1 MSEIDREH
9 VFQFFH
15 QHPERPWHVQDVQ
28 KRLEVEDRTALRQ
41 VLSDLVDDGRLVR
54 TRRRTYGLPE
64 EMNLVRGRLQVTAG
78 GYGFVINEDRS
89 VKDLFVPA
97 ERLGGAWDGD
107 TVLAR
112 PMPLRNDNGK
122 ASGEVVR
129 ILERGH
135 ALVVGTL
142 EYAQGYAILRP
153 DSVRLRER
161 ILLLPDSV
169 GTLEAGMRIVGTMIW
184 PESSGER
191 EPFAEVSEV
200 LGDGDDPAVETRAV
214 IVKYGLKDAFDP
226 ETLSE
231 AAAVPPDVDG
241 EMLAGRTD
249 IRDVPTFTIDGS
261 DAKDFDDALSV
272 ERVGGRGKA
281 QLLRIGVHIA
291 DVSYYVA
298 EGTSLDREA
307 VERATSVYLP
317 GKVLPMLPEQL
328 SNGICSLVEGE
339 ARLALSCFVDLT
351 REGAVQK
358 VAFKETVIRSDARL
372 TYEQVQ
378 AFAEGGRLPA
388 GKLKLERDVKLLLD
402 LSQTLRAQRI
412 GAGALDFDFTEAKVD
427 VDERG
432 DLHLTPV
439 SSNAARQLV
448 EEMML
453 LANRL
458 VAQEMRKRDLP
469 ALYRVHEDPSAEK
482 IQILQKA
489 LQRLGYQVDLA
500 DPKPQDLQAVLK
512 QAAGKPE
519 SQLVSTLLLRSLKQA
534 RYSSENLGHYGLA
547 FENYLHFTSPIRR
560 YPDLVVHRVLRAML
574 QHRLAPTL
582 KERLRHDFPQLA
594 EHVSTRERVAEDAER
609 DLTKY
614 FHAVWARDHVGES
627 FTATI
632 SGVTNFGVFLAL
644 PNGVEGLM
652 HVSQLEDDYY
662 LFLEDQLMLMGKST
676 RKRYRMGDR
685 VDVKILA
692 SNPVNRQID
701 LLPAHMELPEA
712 DPEEAAERAAEA
724 ARPGRAPKT
733 PLKSPLA
740 ASGPAA
746 KAAGSSAPKRGAKKP
761 AKAPAQPAARSAGKS
776 AGKAPAKGA
785 QASATQAPAKAAGRG
800 SAKSAGKA
808 TGTAAAPPAAA
819 QAEPAPT
826 TGKRRRKPAADRSAA
841 ATTAKGTHAKPAAAP
856 PPPATKAPAAEP
868 ETTAARPRKRR
879 KLVFG

>member
-1 MSEIDREH
+1 MSEVSGDQVLEF
-9 VFQFFH
+9 FQ

-28 KRLEVEDRTALRQ
+28 KRLAVEDRAALRQ
-41 VLSDLVDDGRLVR
+41 VLNELVDGGRLVR

-64 EMNLVRGRLQVTAG
+64 EMNLIRGKLQVTAG
-78 GYGFVINEDRS
+78 GYGFVMSEDRE

-97 ERLGGAWDGD
+97 ERLAGAWDGD
-107 TVLAR
+107 IVLAR
-112 PMPLRNDNGK
+112 PMPLRSDNGRT
-122 ASGEVVR
+122 SGEVVR

-135 ALVVGTL
+135 VQVVGTL

-161 ILLLPDSV
+161 ILLVPDSV
-169 GTLEAGMRIVGTMIW
+169 AKLEAGVRIVGTMVW
-184 PESSGER
+184 PEVSGER

-200 LGDGDDPAVETRAV
+200 LGDGDDPVVETRAV
-214 IVKYGLKDAFDP
+214 IVKYGLKDVFDP
-226 ETLSE
+226 DTMAE
-231 AAAVPPDVDG
+231 AAAVPPSVDG
-241 EMLAGRTD
+241 DMLSGRTD
-249 IRDVPTFTIDGS
+249 IRSVPTFTIDGS
-261 DAKDFDDALSV
+261 DAKDFDDAISV
-272 ERVGGRGKA
+272 ERLSGRGKA
-281 QLLRIGVHIA
+281 QLVRVGVHIA

-307 VERATSVYLP
+307 LERATSVYLP
-317 GKVLPMLPEQL
+317 GRVLPMLPEQL

-339 ARLALSCFVDLT
+339 ARLALSCLVDLT
-351 REGAVQK
+351 REGEVKK
-358 VAFKETVIRSDARL
+358 VAFKETVIQSDARL
-372 TYEQVQ
+372 TYEDVQ
-378 AFAEGGRLPA
+378 GFAEGGRLPA

-402 LSQTLRAQRI
+402 LSQTLRAERI

-439 SSNAARQLV
+439 SSDAARQLV

-458 VAQEMRKRDLP
+458 VALEMRKRDLP
-469 ALYRVHEDPSAEK
+469 TLYRVHEDPSVEK
-482 IQILQKA
+482 IQVLQKA
-489 LQRLGYQVDLA
+489 LNRLGYQVELA
-500 DPKPQDLQAVLK
+500 DARPQDLQAVLK

-519 SQLVSTLLLRSLKQA
+519 AQLVSTLMLRSLKQA

-582 KERLRHDFPQLA
+582 KERMRNDFPKLA
-594 EHVSTRERVAEDAER
+594 EHVSQRERLAEEAER

-627 FTATI
+627 FTATV

-652 HVSQLEDDYY
+652 HVSHLGDDYY
-662 LFLEDQLMLMGKST
+662 LFLEDQMMLMGKHT
-676 RKRYRMGDR
+676 RTRYRMGDR

-701 LLPAHMELPEA
+701 LLPAHAELPEA
-712 DPEEAAERAAEA
+712 EVEETAEVSPEQAQGEPAERERAGRGKRKRSGAAA
-724 ARPGRAPKT
+724 DIA
-733 PLKSPLA
+733 LKSPITGRKASA
-740 ASGPAA
+740 AANGDEAGAAAAKGGKAGAPAA
-746 KAAGSSAPKRGAKKP
+746 KRGKAGAPAETGDAAKGEKRGRK
-761 AKAPAQPAARSAGKS
+761 QAASTS
-776 AGKAPAKGA
+776 
-785 QASATQAPAKAAGRG
+785 STQRGRTP
-800 SAKSAGKA
+800 SRREKQVKA
-808 TGTAAAPPAAA
+808 TSTAPDDASGARAAPRP
-819 QAEPAPT
+819 
-826 TGKRRRKPAADRSAA
+826 RRR
-841 ATTAKGTHAKPAAAP
+841 
-856 PPPATKAPAAEP
+856 
-868 ETTAARPRKRR
+868 RR
-879 KLVFG
+879 LVFG

>member
-1 MSEIDREH
+1 MSAIDHERVLE
-9 VFQFFH
+9 FFH

-28 KRLEVEDRTALRQ
+28 KRLGVEDRAALQ
-41 VLSDLVDDGRLVR
+41 DLLTVLVDEGRLVR
-54 TRRRTYGLPE
+54 TRRRTYGIPE
-64 EMNLVRGRLQVTAG
+64 EMNLIRGRLQVTAG
-78 GYGFVINEDRS
+78 GYGFVLSEQRD
-89 VKDLFVPA
+89 VKDLFVAA
-97 ERLGGAWDGD
+97 ERLAGAWDGD

-112 PMPLRNDNGK
+112 PMPLRSDNGRP
-122 ASGEVVR
+122 SGEVVR
-129 ILERGH
+129 VLERGH

-161 ILLLPDSV
+161 ILLVPDSV
-169 GTLEAGMRIVGTMIW
+169 GTLDAGTRIVGTMVW
-184 PESSGER
+184 PETSGES

-200 LGDGDDPAVETRAV
+200 LGDGDDPVVETRAV
-214 IVKYGLKDAFDP
+214 IVKYGLKDTFDP
-226 ETLSE
+226 ETVAE

-241 EMLAGRTD
+241 EMIAGRTD
-249 IRDVPTFTIDGS
+249 IRAVPTFTIDGS

-272 ERVGGRGKA
+272 ERIAGRGKA
-281 QLLRIGVHIA
+281 QLLRVGVHIA

-307 VERATSVYLP
+307 HLRATSVYLP
-317 GKVLPMLPEQL
+317 GKVLPMLPEEL

-351 REGAVQK
+351 REGEVKK
-358 VAFKETVIRSDARL
+358 VVFKETVIRSDARL

-378 AFAEGGRLPA
+378 ALAEGERLPV
-388 GKLKLERDVKLLLD
+388 GKRKLERDLKVLLD
-402 LSQTLRAQRI
+402 VTQTLRAQRI

-448 EEMML
+448 EELML

-482 IQILQKA
+482 IQTLQKA
-489 LQRLGYQVDLA
+489 LQRLGYQIDLVD
-500 DPKPQDLQAVLK
+500 PRPQDLQAVLK

-534 RYSSENLGHYGLA
+534 RYSSENLGHFGLA

-582 KERLRHDFPQLA
+582 KERLRHDFPALA

-614 FHAVWARDHVGES
+614 FHAVWARDHVGER
-627 FTATI
+627 FMATV

-652 HVSQLEDDYY
+652 HVSQLDDDYY
-662 LFLEDQLMLMGKST
+662 LFLEDQLMLMGKHT
-676 RKRYRMGDR
+676 RTRYRMGDR
-685 VDVKILA
+685 VEVKILA

-712 DPEEAAERAAEA
+712 DADEVEAPADSAAVPADAQAAAAGARRGSARRGSRGTGRGAKAGKGKGGEA
-724 ARPGRAPKT
+724 TAPV
-733 PLKSPLA
+733 A
-740 ASGPAA
+740 ASGERAPQPSAAAAAQPASGGRKKRGKGGAGAAGRAAAAAPTPAA
-746 KAAGSSAPKRGAKKP
+746 T
-761 AKAPAQPAARSAGKS
+761 APAQAE
-776 AGKAPAKGA
+776 APA
-785 QASATQAPAKAAGRG
+785 SV
-800 SAKSAGKA
+800 A
-808 TGTAAAPPAAA
+808 TGRTEAV
-819 QAEPAPT
+819 
-826 TGKRRRKPAADRSAA
+826 A
-841 ATTAKGTHAKPAAAP
+841 ATVPA
-856 PPPATKAPAAEP
+856 E
-868 ETTAARPRKRR
+868 RPRRKRR
-879 KLVFG
+879 LVFG